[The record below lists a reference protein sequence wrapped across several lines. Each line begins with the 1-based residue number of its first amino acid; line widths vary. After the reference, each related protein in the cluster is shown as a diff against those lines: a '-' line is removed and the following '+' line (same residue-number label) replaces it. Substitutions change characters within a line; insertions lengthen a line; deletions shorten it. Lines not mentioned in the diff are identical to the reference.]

1 MLLRD
6 RFVRVWLV
14 IIGVLLAANLTA
26 GLLLPAV
33 RASAEPVKAQKAS
46 TRGGFGISGTP
57 ASLAC
62 SSDGRV
68 VFASDGED
76 VFRSLSFGKPGTWE
90 HVLK

>member
-1 MLLRD
+1 MLLKD
-6 RFVRVWLV
+6 RFVRAWLV
-14 IIGVLLAANLTA
+14 VIGVLLAANLTV
-26 GLLLPAV
+26 GLLLPAA
-33 RASAEPVKAQKAS
+33 RASAEPAKAQKAA

-76 VFRSLSFGKPGTWE
+76 VFRSLNFGEPGSWE